1 MDRPSLSEQINITGW
16 PVRRA
21 STDSVVS
28 VPGINLNSDSEDAG
42 PPPTS
47 LGRKGPTEARNL
59 GLEDGD
65 VDMKGDPSMRGM
77 EMLAEFA
84 QRVAEEERK
93 GRTSEERDPS
103 PGKGGVGPKY
113 TCAYCAKTFSRPS
126 SLRIH
131 TYSREQHFSLFTFS
145 RWRDQILA
153 SDHSCAK
160 SRHAVAV
167 SRCNPTSNGT
177 PRYINWAHPVWA
189 ELQCKVSVQHEATC
203 IPHPQVTGIIHINGI
218 RGIMGVQCGSMRIG
232 IRKKMSWTR
241 MSWMTRT
248 KKSEWLGLSMDNRVM
263 NFQLGRV
270 DAKLLLLAFEPFR
283 SGLQNKPEECA

>member
-1 MDRPSLSEQINITGW
+1 MAADYARRRSTASRSASLVGGQLAQSFADLSANERIPTLRDTGHVHADPPDRRPSMFPPPTIEGLPRFQGFQAFPILRDSLDVPQPGHPARLGRPSLTRPSTPETARPVLRRSSLTEIIMAKSGDDVAMASGRFHPVQEGGFPMDRPSLSEQINITGW

-145 RWRDQILA
+145 R
-153 SDHSCAK
+153 
-160 SRHAVAV
+160 
-167 SRCNPTSNGT
+167 
-177 PRYINWAHPVWA
+177 
-189 ELQCKVSVQHEATC
+189 
-203 IPHPQVTGIIHINGI
+203 
-218 RGIMGVQCGSMRIG
+218 
-232 IRKKMSWTR
+232 
-241 MSWMTRT
+241 
-248 KKSEWLGLSMDNRVM
+248 
-263 NFQLGRV
+263 
-270 DAKLLLLAFEPFR
+270 
-283 SGLQNKPEECA
+283 